1 MLFKLFKVARD
12 YAEGPNAFACC
23 VCVFFFWGGGGQS
36 PILQSLS
43 KPQQLKQ
50 RRAALD
56 QAIGEGLT
64 SQSLA
69 VKIYY

>member
-1 MLFKLFKVARD
+1 MLFKLLKVARD

-23 VCVFFFWGGGGQS
+23 VCVFFFLGGGQS

-50 RRAALD
+50 RRATLD